1 LLFAELLTPLLGDK
15 EEEKTSIAAKD
26 VVQMSIPTQSSL
38 ELLID
43 TLNQAPEQPN
53 VEQPQKVTTVAA
65 AHAEDDD
72 INCFSLFLPPFPW
85 GETQQTAQSN
95 RPEAVVAV
103 ADEQPALRSSKEV
116 QAIESDSITIGS
128 LNVPLTSLTVTPTTL
143 CGEISAAEPP
153 VDVLPPPAATN
164 VCDEAG
170 GQGKIEESPRKASV
184 NCLDLFLPAYPWE
197 EPSETTSL
205 LEKTTAAAKQ
215 GKQGQ

>member
-1 LLFAELLTPLLGDK
+1 LLLAELLTPLLGDK

-95 RPEAVVAV
+95 RP
-103 ADEQPALRSSKEV
+103 
-116 QAIESDSITIGS
+116 
-128 LNVPLTSLTVTPTTL
+128 
-143 CGEISAAEPP
+143 
-153 VDVLPPPAATN
+153 
-164 VCDEAG
+164 
-170 GQGKIEESPRKASV
+170 GQSHHTMKSHQ
-184 NCLDLFLPAYPWE
+184 L
-197 EPSETTSL
+197 
-205 LEKTTAAAKQ
+205 Q
-215 GKQGQ
+215 